1 MRYIYAI
8 IDNLANE
15 IVGQIPLHV
24 FKHENQA
31 KRMFVSVARTQDS
44 YIGKNLQDFDL
55 WYLGTI
61 DNENNITTAKELTM
75 SGKQLKS
82 TIELEAM

>member
-15 IVGQIPLHV
+15 IVGTVPLHV
-24 FKHENQA
+24 FRHENQA
-31 KRMFVSVARTQDS
+31 KRMFVTVARTPDS
-44 YIGKNLQDFDL
+44 FIGKNLQDFDL

-61 DNENNITTAKELTM
+61 DSNNDLTPAKELVM

-82 TIELEAM
+82 TIEVEAM